1 MKKWDWAR
9 WPMPVMRPS
18 VLSDDGQ
25 YEQIQ
30 VTLKINYHEQV
41 FNNSIGGNANVR
53 IGILYAGMGNYC
65 HGGSHDHCGN
75 HYREDRGGR
84 VAD

>member
-1 MKKWDWAR
+1 MK
-9 WPMPVMRPS
+9 S
-18 VLSDDGQ
+18 NQ
-25 YEQIQ
+25 
-30 VTLKINYHEQV
+30 NEQV